1 MVLPPEAQYQR
12 CREVPVTQLELW
24 QSTRVLSQ
32 PLDQGATLPRF
43 WVNHTGA
50 RSLRGRSSH
59 VWSQEAAA
67 RMQPSLGARAD
78 AATPPCRP
86 PGRRSH
92 VPAGHTSRARCSL
105 VSTGGTQ
112 RRTGGE
118 KGYRGFTS
126 SSLTRGCIPTKEKD
140 YPRSLSRPCPQT
152 QSSPLRTHEVSHQ
165 KKQDELFL

>member
-1 MVLPPEAQYQR
+1 MPRGSRHPAGTVAKHT
-12 CREVPVTQLELW
+12 CPVTTTG
-24 QSTRVLSQ
+24 SRSNVTKVLGKPHWGPES
-32 PLDQGATLPRF
+32 
-43 WVNHTGA
+43 
-50 RSLRGRSSH
+50 RGRSSH

-152 QSSPLRTHEVSHQ
+152 QSSPL
-165 KKQDELFL
+165 